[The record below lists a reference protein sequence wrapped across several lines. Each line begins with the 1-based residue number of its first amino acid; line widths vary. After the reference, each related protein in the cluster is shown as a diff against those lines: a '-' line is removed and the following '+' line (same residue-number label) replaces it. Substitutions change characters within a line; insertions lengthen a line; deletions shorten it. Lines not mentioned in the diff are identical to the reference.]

1 MSSLIVAAILV
12 GITVIICFLLVWIH
26 NKEKRKKMDKLF
38 ERFRASAVENKISFS
53 SQELL
58 TDSILGLDGVGR
70 KILILNKDQNGEL
83 EDVVINLD
91 EIKNCSVRK
100 VYGSIRVGELKK
112 RKLNEYLDKI
122 VLHFEFANSKPPV
135 EVCFYKHV
143 DHSIYHLAELEQK
156 ARHWELVINKM
167 LKTKSEKI
175 A

>member
-38 ERFRASAVENKISFS
+38 ERFRASGVENKISFS

-70 KILILNKDQNGEL
+70 KI
-83 EDVVINLD
+83 
-91 EIKNCSVRK
+91 
-100 VYGSIRVGELKK
+100 YGSIRVGELKK

-167 LKTKSEKI
+167 LKTKSEKT